1 MEKMTILVVEP
12 GKAPYVKEIEHT
24 LHNLQAEVGGDIE
37 AVYPFKDTVAVICN
51 EEGKLI
57 GLKPNRA
64 LYHEGKIY
72 DILHGTF
79 FVAGIGE
86 EDFCSL
92 TEGQI
97 KLYTKRFKTPQEFM
111 RVGNYI
117 VALPIN
123 GEEGQA

>member
-1 MEKMTILVVEP
+1 MATIKILVVEP
-12 GKAPYVKEIEHT
+12 MKAPYVKEIEHT
-24 LHNLQAEVGGDIE
+24 LRNLQAEVGGSIE
-37 AVYPFKDTVAVICN
+37 AVYPFEDTVAIICN
-51 EEGKLI
+51 EEGKLC

-64 LYHEGKIY
+64 LYYECNIY

-117 VALPIN
+117 VAFPAN
-123 GEEGQA
+123 GEEG